1 VRELTEIDLWE
12 ISLVTFPML
21 PEARVARVKTAE
33 MASSDVD
40 QSRLADLLRQGAR
53 RLRLPHFS

>member
-1 VRELTEIDLWE
+1 
-12 ISLVTFPML
+12 ML